1 MSVTGTADPPARWRS
16 VRRAAALVGF
26 ALLLVVVAAAA
37 SVEDWS
43 RDLRASEAATA
54 RAHAD
59 ERLRPIDEIELDP
72 RTLSLRI
79 EELVA
84 QRLGWPHVSTELGP
98 SSATLRFEARS
109 RLVFTDDVEV
119 RLTPSPSGVGL
130 SIEALSRSRLAVGDL
145 GANPRNLRALLEVVR
160 AGLIADGGL

>member
-1 MSVTGTADPPARWRS
+1 MTEPPAPRWRL
-16 VRRAAALVGF
+16 VRRAAALVAL

-54 RAHAD
+54 RAHPD
-59 ERLRPIDEIELDP
+59 ERLRPIDEVELDP

-84 QRLGWPHVSTELGP
+84 QRLGWRHVSTDVGP
-98 SSATLRFEARS
+98 RTATVRFEARS
-109 RLVFTDDVEV
+109 RLLFTDDIEV
-119 RLTPSPSGVGL
+119 RLAPSPGGVGL
-130 SIEALSRSRLAVGDL
+130 TIEAGSRSRVAVGDL

-160 AGLIADGGL
+160 TGLIADGGL